1 MVALFARSDESG
13 NRIEHMV
20 VKESIPP
27 WRDPIAW
34 KNGEPAE
41 AVLHRRVHDRSPYIV
56 GYKGCR
62 VFPEARRIRLYVE
75 YAPYQALAD
84 VIHDYNHYE
93 RYEIKQL
100 KKRREE
106 ERREKQDNGEVID
119 YEEYEE
125 IPDENEDE
133 GNQRFPIPEP
143 FMWYVFEAMASA
155 LLVLHEGG
163 AEVPVPKWTPILH
176 LDLKP
181 DNIFLALL
189 DPDRFRP
196 YPQPKLGDFGLAVE
210 LFNNDSGNPLDF
222 QHRGT
227 KDFMPPE
234 QKAWSIP
241 RPPIFAKVS
250 EAADV
255 FALGATMMCMI
266 RKSDDPVATTRD
278 PRREVHQ
285 RGDKDKVSTLL
296 VNIKSDH
303 PWHALAALVRP
314 CLEYD
319 PADRPKLRQLRDTIR
334 AHIQAAA
341 MDVWDDLP
349 QDFMSRQV
357 EFPNKLLFDVHPDL
371 HPRSESDGSAH

>member
-1 MVALFARSDESG
+1 
-13 NRIEHMV
+13 MV

-196 YPQPKLGDFGLAVE
+196 VSKI
-210 LFNNDSGNPLDF
+210 SS
-222 QHRGT
+222 
-227 KDFMPPE
+227 
-234 QKAWSIP
+234 KAP
-241 RPPIFAKVS
+241 
-250 EAADV
+250 
-255 FALGATMMCMI
+255 T
-266 RKSDDPVATTRD
+266 
-278 PRREVHQ
+278 
-285 RGDKDKVSTLL
+285 
-296 VNIKSDH
+296 
-303 PWHALAALVRP
+303 
-314 CLEYD
+314 
-319 PADRPKLRQLRDTIR
+319 
-334 AHIQAAA
+334 
-341 MDVWDDLP
+341 
-349 QDFMSRQV
+349 
-357 EFPNKLLFDVHPDL
+357 
-371 HPRSESDGSAH
+371 